1 MNNAKTR
8 NIQILRQIHKNTPFY
23 IAFLLI
29 MKEDFTLN
37 FAFYLFSYFFRFIGI
52 FILTGCFIIDP
63 EKIKNTIVL
72 SDIVRYIT
80 SYELVSL
87 FKLTNRVYVIIS
99 LIIFGIFVL
108 QNLLYL
114 LKILEYKKSDTKEE
128 MTSYK
133 IPKCKKSAKNI
144 PFPNNKYNKNIKTL
158 LPIRQSSTIILKE
171 NSTNLSQKY
180 PSENNFQMI
189 DKKSIFSSFQRGK
202 NRIPKF
208 NFNKRQNSWE
218 KSKIMKNDDSI
229 KKIKIEQIHNYKIQ
243 YLLLKEKIK
252 NFSSQENISLDIK
265 NKIIQEISIKLNLI
279 LKKSNEYLEEQKPE
293 NDNIE
298 NIEENNNDIE
308 YNKNLLNIY
317 KEKNEKW
324 NKRLQ
329 EIKNNNYI
337 SNLIS
342 QINEVDKGINL
353 YEKEN
358 EELLL
363 NNGISKN
370 DIILPN
376 IQRNNKIENDS
387 ILERQLQNKIIEFK
401 DKIGQE
407 LAISK
412 KIKDNEISIKKLD
425 EIINNFNE
433 KSGGFLDNDN
443 NDIFVEENNFN
454 IDFSNI
460 NNDIFKFN
468 KKRKLSK
475 LNELIS
481 VKNDHQNNNLNN
493 TTSANK
499 DSKNRIITSEN
510 QSNVEENIYMLPF
523 TTKRKNLSCS
533 NIPISGNETVNN
545 NKKIKEIILQNLD
558 LKEKEEKSLINAPEN
573 GEISLKKYK
582 HIKLKPN
589 FSFTNDYHKFKDDNI
604 NKFKK
609 LQSSAEITNLK
620 NNDNNNL
627 NNKEDLIKE
636 SIVDDSSNKIENIQN
651 IASIEKNSKFNR
663 KKRMKDLYNENNKV
677 NNDIN
682 EIKKERFSTTTE
694 QREKVLNTIMYDDL

>member
-1 MNNAKTR
+1 MLIENETK
-8 NIQILRQIHKNTPFY
+8 NIFDKKITKN
-23 IAFLLI
+23 
-29 MKEDFTLN
+29 
-37 FAFYLFSYFFRFIGI
+37 
-52 FILTGCFIIDP
+52 
-63 EKIKNTIVL
+63 
-72 SDIVRYIT
+72 
-80 SYELVSL
+80 
-87 FKLTNRVYVIIS
+87 
-99 LIIFGIFVL
+99 
-108 QNLLYL
+108 
-114 LKILEYKKSDTKEE
+114 
-128 MTSYK
+128 K

-265 NKIIQEISIKLNLI
+265 NKIIQEISTKLNLI

-293 NDNIE
+293 NENIE
-298 NIEENNNDIE
+298 NFEENNNDLE

-342 QINEVDKGINL
+342 QINEIDKGINL

-363 NNGISKN
+363 NNGINKN

-433 KSGGFLDNDN
+433 KSGGFMDNDN

-475 LNELIS
+475 LNELLS
-481 VKNDHQNNNLNN
+481 VKNEHQNNNLNN

-558 LKEKEEKSLINAPEN
+558 LKEKEEKSLINAPAN

-620 NNDNNNL
+620 NNENNNL

-663 KKRMKDLYNENNKV
+663 NKRMKDLYNENNKV

>member
-1 MNNAKTR
+1 MLIENETK
-8 NIQILRQIHKNTPFY
+8 NIFDKKITKN
-23 IAFLLI
+23 
-29 MKEDFTLN
+29 
-37 FAFYLFSYFFRFIGI
+37 
-52 FILTGCFIIDP
+52 
-63 EKIKNTIVL
+63 
-72 SDIVRYIT
+72 
-80 SYELVSL
+80 
-87 FKLTNRVYVIIS
+87 
-99 LIIFGIFVL
+99 
-108 QNLLYL
+108 
-114 LKILEYKKSDTKEE
+114 
-128 MTSYK
+128 K

-293 NDNIE
+293 NENIE

-342 QINEVDKGINL
+342 QINEIDKGINL

-363 NNGISKN
+363 NNGINKN

-433 KSGGFLDNDN
+433 KSGGFMDNDN
-443 NDIFVEENNFN
+443 NDIFIEENNFN

-475 LNELIS
+475 LNELLS
-481 VKNDHQNNNLNN
+481 VKNEHQNNNLNN

-558 LKEKEEKSLINAPEN
+558 LKEKEEKSLINAPAN

-620 NNDNNNL
+620 NNENNNL

-663 KKRMKDLYNENNKV
+663 NKRMKDLYNENNKV

>member
-1 MNNAKTR
+1 MLIENETK
-8 NIQILRQIHKNTPFY
+8 NIFDKKITKN
-23 IAFLLI
+23 
-29 MKEDFTLN
+29 
-37 FAFYLFSYFFRFIGI
+37 
-52 FILTGCFIIDP
+52 
-63 EKIKNTIVL
+63 
-72 SDIVRYIT
+72 
-80 SYELVSL
+80 
-87 FKLTNRVYVIIS
+87 
-99 LIIFGIFVL
+99 
-108 QNLLYL
+108 
-114 LKILEYKKSDTKEE
+114 
-128 MTSYK
+128 K

-293 NDNIE
+293 NENIE
-298 NIEENNNDIE
+298 SIEENNNDIE

-342 QINEVDKGINL
+342 QINEIDKGINL

-363 NNGISKN
+363 NNGINKN

-433 KSGGFLDNDN
+433 KSGGFMDNDN

-481 VKNDHQNNNLNN
+481 VKNEHQNNNLNN

-558 LKEKEEKSLINAPEN
+558 LKEKEEKSLINAPAN

-620 NNDNNNL
+620 NNENNNL

-663 KKRMKDLYNENNKV
+663 NKRMKDLYNENNKV

>member
-1 MNNAKTR
+1 MLIENETK
-8 NIQILRQIHKNTPFY
+8 NIFDKKITKN
-23 IAFLLI
+23 
-29 MKEDFTLN
+29 
-37 FAFYLFSYFFRFIGI
+37 
-52 FILTGCFIIDP
+52 
-63 EKIKNTIVL
+63 
-72 SDIVRYIT
+72 
-80 SYELVSL
+80 
-87 FKLTNRVYVIIS
+87 
-99 LIIFGIFVL
+99 
-108 QNLLYL
+108 
-114 LKILEYKKSDTKEE
+114 
-128 MTSYK
+128 K

-298 NIEENNNDIE
+298 NIEENNNDLE

-342 QINEVDKGINL
+342 QINEIDKGISL

-363 NNGISKN
+363 NNGINKK

-425 EIINNFNE
+425 EIINNINE
-433 KSGGFLDNDN
+433 KSGGFMDNDN
-443 NDIFVEENNFN
+443 NDFFVEENNFN

-481 VKNDHQNNNLNN
+481 VKNETQNNNLNN

-558 LKEKEEKSLINAPEN
+558 LKEKEEKSLINAPAN

-663 KKRMKDLYNENNKV
+663 NKRMKDLYNENNKV

>member
-1 MNNAKTR
+1 MLIENETK
-8 NIQILRQIHKNTPFY
+8 NIFDKKITKN
-23 IAFLLI
+23 
-29 MKEDFTLN
+29 
-37 FAFYLFSYFFRFIGI
+37 
-52 FILTGCFIIDP
+52 
-63 EKIKNTIVL
+63 
-72 SDIVRYIT
+72 
-80 SYELVSL
+80 
-87 FKLTNRVYVIIS
+87 
-99 LIIFGIFVL
+99 
-108 QNLLYL
+108 
-114 LKILEYKKSDTKEE
+114 
-128 MTSYK
+128 K

-293 NDNIE
+293 NENIE
-298 NIEENNNDIE
+298 NFEENNNDLE

-363 NNGISKN
+363 NNGINKK

-433 KSGGFLDNDN
+433 KSGGFMDNDN

-481 VKNDHQNNNLNN
+481 IKNDHQNNNLNN
-493 TTSANK
+493 TTSINK

-510 QSNVEENIYMLPF
+510 QSNIEENIYMLPF

-558 LKEKEEKSLINAPEN
+558 LKEKEEKSLINAPAN

-620 NNDNNNL
+620 NNENNNL

-663 KKRMKDLYNENNKV
+663 NKRMKDLYNENNKV

>member
-1 MNNAKTR
+1 MLIENETK
-8 NIQILRQIHKNTPFY
+8 NIFDKKITKN
-23 IAFLLI
+23 
-29 MKEDFTLN
+29 
-37 FAFYLFSYFFRFIGI
+37 
-52 FILTGCFIIDP
+52 
-63 EKIKNTIVL
+63 
-72 SDIVRYIT
+72 
-80 SYELVSL
+80 
-87 FKLTNRVYVIIS
+87 
-99 LIIFGIFVL
+99 
-108 QNLLYL
+108 
-114 LKILEYKKSDTKEE
+114 
-128 MTSYK
+128 K

-293 NDNIE
+293 NENIE
-298 NIEENNNDIE
+298 NFEENNNDLE

-363 NNGISKN
+363 NNGINKN

-433 KSGGFLDNDN
+433 KSGGFMDNDN
-443 NDIFVEENNFN
+443 NDFFVEENNFN

-475 LNELIS
+475 LNELLS
-481 VKNDHQNNNLNN
+481 VKNEHQNNNLNN

-558 LKEKEEKSLINAPEN
+558 LKEKEEKSLINAPAN

-620 NNDNNNL
+620 NNENNNL

-663 KKRMKDLYNENNKV
+663 NKRMKDLYNENNKV

>member
-1 MNNAKTR
+1 MLIENETK
-8 NIQILRQIHKNTPFY
+8 NIFDKKI
-23 IAFLLI
+23 
-29 MKEDFTLN
+29 
-37 FAFYLFSYFFRFIGI
+37 
-52 FILTGCFIIDP
+52 
-63 EKIKNTIVL
+63 IKN
-72 SDIVRYIT
+72 
-80 SYELVSL
+80 
-87 FKLTNRVYVIIS
+87 
-99 LIIFGIFVL
+99 
-108 QNLLYL
+108 
-114 LKILEYKKSDTKEE
+114 
-128 MTSYK
+128 K
-133 IPKCKKSAKNI
+133 IPKSKKSAKNI

-342 QINEVDKGINL
+342 QINEIDKGINL

-363 NNGISKN
+363 NNGINKN

-412 KIKDNEISIKKLD
+412 KIKDNEISIKKFD

-433 KSGGFLDNDN
+433 KSGGFMDNDN
-443 NDIFVEENNFN
+443 KNIFVEENNFN

-475 LNELIS
+475 LNELLS
-481 VKNDHQNNNLNN
+481 VKNEHQNNNLNN

-558 LKEKEEKSLINAPEN
+558 LKEKEEKSLINAPAN

-620 NNDNNNL
+620 NNENNNL

-663 KKRMKDLYNENNKV
+663 NKRMKDLYNENNKV

>member
-1 MNNAKTR
+1 MLIENETKSIFDKKIT
-8 NIQILRQIHKNTPFY
+8 KN
-23 IAFLLI
+23 
-29 MKEDFTLN
+29 
-37 FAFYLFSYFFRFIGI
+37 
-52 FILTGCFIIDP
+52 
-63 EKIKNTIVL
+63 
-72 SDIVRYIT
+72 
-80 SYELVSL
+80 
-87 FKLTNRVYVIIS
+87 
-99 LIIFGIFVL
+99 
-108 QNLLYL
+108 
-114 LKILEYKKSDTKEE
+114 
-128 MTSYK
+128 K

-293 NDNIE
+293 NENIE

-342 QINEVDKGINL
+342 QINEIDKGINL

-363 NNGISKN
+363 NNGINKN

-407 LAISK
+407 LVISK

-433 KSGGFLDNDN
+433 KSGGFMDNDN
-443 NDIFVEENNFN
+443 NDIFIEENNFN

-468 KKRKLSK
+468 KKRKISK
-475 LNELIS
+475 LNELLS
-481 VKNDHQNNNLNN
+481 VKNEHQNNNLNN

-558 LKEKEEKSLINAPEN
+558 LKEKEEKSLINAPAN

-620 NNDNNNL
+620 NNENNNL

-663 KKRMKDLYNENNKV
+663 NKRMKDLYNENNKV

>member
-1 MNNAKTR
+1 MLIENETK
-8 NIQILRQIHKNTPFY
+8 NIFDKKITKN
-23 IAFLLI
+23 
-29 MKEDFTLN
+29 
-37 FAFYLFSYFFRFIGI
+37 
-52 FILTGCFIIDP
+52 
-63 EKIKNTIVL
+63 
-72 SDIVRYIT
+72 
-80 SYELVSL
+80 
-87 FKLTNRVYVIIS
+87 
-99 LIIFGIFVL
+99 
-108 QNLLYL
+108 
-114 LKILEYKKSDTKEE
+114 
-128 MTSYK
+128 K

-342 QINEVDKGINL
+342 QINEIDKGINL

-363 NNGISKN
+363 NNGINKN

-433 KSGGFLDNDN
+433 KSGRFMDNDN
-443 NDIFVEENNFN
+443 NDIFVEENNF
-454 IDFSNI
+454 
-460 NNDIFKFN
+460 DIFKFN

-481 VKNDHQNNNLNN
+481 VKNEHQNNNLNN

-558 LKEKEEKSLINAPEN
+558 LKEKEEKSLINAPAN

-620 NNDNNNL
+620 NNENNNL

-663 KKRMKDLYNENNKV
+663 NKRMKDLYNENNKV

>member
-1 MNNAKTR
+1 MLIENETK
-8 NIQILRQIHKNTPFY
+8 NIFDKKITKN
-23 IAFLLI
+23 
-29 MKEDFTLN
+29 
-37 FAFYLFSYFFRFIGI
+37 
-52 FILTGCFIIDP
+52 
-63 EKIKNTIVL
+63 
-72 SDIVRYIT
+72 
-80 SYELVSL
+80 
-87 FKLTNRVYVIIS
+87 
-99 LIIFGIFVL
+99 
-108 QNLLYL
+108 
-114 LKILEYKKSDTKEE
+114 
-128 MTSYK
+128 K

-293 NDNIE
+293 NENIE

-342 QINEVDKGINL
+342 QINEIDKGINL

-363 NNGISKN
+363 NNGINKN

-425 EIINNFNE
+425 EIINNFND
-433 KSGGFLDNDN
+433 KSGGFMDNDN
-443 NDIFVEENNFN
+443 NDIFVEENNF
-454 IDFSNI
+454 
-460 NNDIFKFN
+460 DIFKFN

-475 LNELIS
+475 LNELLS
-481 VKNDHQNNNLNN
+481 VKNEHQNNNLNN

-510 QSNVEENIYMLPF
+510 QSNVEENIYILPF

-558 LKEKEEKSLINAPEN
+558 LKEKEEKSLINAPAN

-620 NNDNNNL
+620 NNENNNL

-636 SIVDDSSNKIENIQN
+636 SIVDDSLNKIENIQN

-663 KKRMKDLYNENNKV
+663 NKRMKDLYNENNKV

>member
-1 MNNAKTR
+1 MLIENETK
-8 NIQILRQIHKNTPFY
+8 NIFDKKITKN
-23 IAFLLI
+23 
-29 MKEDFTLN
+29 
-37 FAFYLFSYFFRFIGI
+37 
-52 FILTGCFIIDP
+52 
-63 EKIKNTIVL
+63 
-72 SDIVRYIT
+72 
-80 SYELVSL
+80 
-87 FKLTNRVYVIIS
+87 
-99 LIIFGIFVL
+99 
-108 QNLLYL
+108 
-114 LKILEYKKSDTKEE
+114 
-128 MTSYK
+128 K

-293 NDNIE
+293 NENIE

-342 QINEVDKGINL
+342 QINEIDKGINL

-363 NNGISKN
+363 NNGINKN

-433 KSGGFLDNDN
+433 KSWGFMDNDN

-475 LNELIS
+475 LNELLS
-481 VKNDHQNNNLNN
+481 VKNEHQNNNLNN

-499 DSKNRIITSEN
+499 DSKNRIITTEN

-558 LKEKEEKSLINAPEN
+558 LKEKEEKSLINAPAN

-620 NNDNNNL
+620 NNENNNL

-663 KKRMKDLYNENNKV
+663 NKRMKDLYNENNKV

>member
-1 MNNAKTR
+1 MLIENETK
-8 NIQILRQIHKNTPFY
+8 NIFDKKITKN
-23 IAFLLI
+23 
-29 MKEDFTLN
+29 
-37 FAFYLFSYFFRFIGI
+37 
-52 FILTGCFIIDP
+52 
-63 EKIKNTIVL
+63 
-72 SDIVRYIT
+72 
-80 SYELVSL
+80 
-87 FKLTNRVYVIIS
+87 
-99 LIIFGIFVL
+99 
-108 QNLLYL
+108 
-114 LKILEYKKSDTKEE
+114 
-128 MTSYK
+128 K

-342 QINEVDKGINL
+342 QINEIDKGINL

-363 NNGISKN
+363 NNGINKN

-433 KSGGFLDNDN
+433 KSGGFMENDN

-481 VKNDHQNNNLNN
+481 VKNEHQNNNLNN

-558 LKEKEEKSLINAPEN
+558 LKEKEEKSLINAPAN

-620 NNDNNNL
+620 NNENNNL

-663 KKRMKDLYNENNKV
+663 NKRMKDLYNENNKV

>member
-1 MNNAKTR
+1 MLIENETK
-8 NIQILRQIHKNTPFY
+8 NIFDKKITKN
-23 IAFLLI
+23 
-29 MKEDFTLN
+29 
-37 FAFYLFSYFFRFIGI
+37 
-52 FILTGCFIIDP
+52 
-63 EKIKNTIVL
+63 
-72 SDIVRYIT
+72 
-80 SYELVSL
+80 
-87 FKLTNRVYVIIS
+87 
-99 LIIFGIFVL
+99 
-108 QNLLYL
+108 
-114 LKILEYKKSDTKEE
+114 
-128 MTSYK
+128 K

-293 NDNIE
+293 NENIE

-363 NNGISKN
+363 NNGINKN

-433 KSGGFLDNDN
+433 KSGGFMDNDN

-475 LNELIS
+475 LNELLS
-481 VKNDHQNNNLNN
+481 VKNEHQNNNLNN

-558 LKEKEEKSLINAPEN
+558 LKEKEEKSLINAPAN

-620 NNDNNNL
+620 NNENNNL

-663 KKRMKDLYNENNKV
+663 NKRMKDLYNENNKV

>member
-1 MNNAKTR
+1 MLIENETK
-8 NIQILRQIHKNTPFY
+8 NIFDKKITKN
-23 IAFLLI
+23 
-29 MKEDFTLN
+29 
-37 FAFYLFSYFFRFIGI
+37 
-52 FILTGCFIIDP
+52 
-63 EKIKNTIVL
+63 
-72 SDIVRYIT
+72 
-80 SYELVSL
+80 
-87 FKLTNRVYVIIS
+87 
-99 LIIFGIFVL
+99 
-108 QNLLYL
+108 
-114 LKILEYKKSDTKEE
+114 
-128 MTSYK
+128 K

-293 NDNIE
+293 NENIE
-298 NIEENNNDIE
+298 NFEENNNDLE

-342 QINEVDKGINL
+342 QINEIDKGINL

-363 NNGISKN
+363 NNGINKN

-433 KSGGFLDNDN
+433 KSGRFMDNNN
-443 NDIFVEENNFN
+443 NDIFVDENNFN

-481 VKNDHQNNNLNN
+481 VKNEHQNNNLNN

-558 LKEKEEKSLINAPEN
+558 LKEKEEKSLINAPAN

-620 NNDNNNL
+620 NNENNNL

-663 KKRMKDLYNENNKV
+663 NKRMKDLYNENNKV

>member
-1 MNNAKTR
+1 MLIENETK
-8 NIQILRQIHKNTPFY
+8 NIFDKKITKN
-23 IAFLLI
+23 
-29 MKEDFTLN
+29 
-37 FAFYLFSYFFRFIGI
+37 
-52 FILTGCFIIDP
+52 
-63 EKIKNTIVL
+63 
-72 SDIVRYIT
+72 
-80 SYELVSL
+80 
-87 FKLTNRVYVIIS
+87 
-99 LIIFGIFVL
+99 
-108 QNLLYL
+108 
-114 LKILEYKKSDTKEE
+114 
-128 MTSYK
+128 K

-293 NDNIE
+293 NENIE
-298 NIEENNNDIE
+298 NFEENNNDIE

-363 NNGISKN
+363 NNGINKN

-433 KSGGFLDNDN
+433 KSGGFMDNDN

-481 VKNDHQNNNLNN
+481 VKNEHQNNNLNN
-493 TTSANK
+493 TTSAIK

-510 QSNVEENIYMLPF
+510 QSNLEENIYMLPF

-558 LKEKEEKSLINAPEN
+558 LKEKEEKSLINAPAN

-620 NNDNNNL
+620 NNENNNL

-663 KKRMKDLYNENNKV
+663 NKRMKDLYNENNKV

>member
-1 MNNAKTR
+1 MLIENETK
-8 NIQILRQIHKNTPFY
+8 NIFDKKITKN
-23 IAFLLI
+23 
-29 MKEDFTLN
+29 
-37 FAFYLFSYFFRFIGI
+37 
-52 FILTGCFIIDP
+52 
-63 EKIKNTIVL
+63 
-72 SDIVRYIT
+72 
-80 SYELVSL
+80 
-87 FKLTNRVYVIIS
+87 
-99 LIIFGIFVL
+99 
-108 QNLLYL
+108 
-114 LKILEYKKSDTKEE
+114 
-128 MTSYK
+128 K

-363 NNGISKN
+363 NNGINKN

-433 KSGGFLDNDN
+433 KSGGFMDNDN
-443 NDIFVEENNFN
+443 NDIFVEENNFI

-481 VKNDHQNNNLNN
+481 VKNEHQNNNLNN

-558 LKEKEEKSLINAPEN
+558 LKEKEEKSLINAPAN

-620 NNDNNNL
+620 NNENNNL

-663 KKRMKDLYNENNKV
+663 NKRMKDLYNENNKV

>member
-1 MNNAKTR
+1 MLIENETK
-8 NIQILRQIHKNTPFY
+8 NIFDKKITKN
-23 IAFLLI
+23 
-29 MKEDFTLN
+29 
-37 FAFYLFSYFFRFIGI
+37 
-52 FILTGCFIIDP
+52 
-63 EKIKNTIVL
+63 
-72 SDIVRYIT
+72 
-80 SYELVSL
+80 
-87 FKLTNRVYVIIS
+87 
-99 LIIFGIFVL
+99 
-108 QNLLYL
+108 
-114 LKILEYKKSDTKEE
+114 
-128 MTSYK
+128 K

-293 NDNIE
+293 NENIE
-298 NIEENNNDIE
+298 HFEENNNDID

-363 NNGISKN
+363 NNGINKN

-433 KSGGFLDNDN
+433 KSRGFMENDN

-558 LKEKEEKSLINAPEN
+558 LKEKEEKSLINAPAN

-620 NNDNNNL
+620 NNENNNL

-663 KKRMKDLYNENNKV
+663 NKRMKDLYNENNKV

>member
-1 MNNAKTR
+1 MLIENETK
-8 NIQILRQIHKNTPFY
+8 NIFDKKITKN
-23 IAFLLI
+23 
-29 MKEDFTLN
+29 
-37 FAFYLFSYFFRFIGI
+37 
-52 FILTGCFIIDP
+52 
-63 EKIKNTIVL
+63 
-72 SDIVRYIT
+72 
-80 SYELVSL
+80 
-87 FKLTNRVYVIIS
+87 
-99 LIIFGIFVL
+99 
-108 QNLLYL
+108 
-114 LKILEYKKSDTKEE
+114 
-128 MTSYK
+128 K

-293 NDNIE
+293 NENIE
-298 NIEENNNDIE
+298 NFEENNNDLE

-363 NNGISKN
+363 NNGINKN

-425 EIINNFNE
+425 EIIKNINE
-433 KSGGFLDNDN
+433 KSGGFMDNDN

-558 LKEKEEKSLINAPEN
+558 LKEKEEKSLINAPAN

-620 NNDNNNL
+620 NNENNNL

-663 KKRMKDLYNENNKV
+663 NKRMKDLYNENNKV